1 LRFHENI
8 LKEKKMNLSRPEAP
22 MRKLMGP
29 GPLDI
34 HPRVYKALAS
44 PVIGHMDP
52 AYLEVIERI
61 GELLKGVFG
70 TSNEV
75 TNAVPG
81 TGTSGMEACISNIVE
96 PGDPVLV
103 CICGYFGDRLR
114 QMAERQQAK
123 VSLIE
128 AEWGK
133 AVDPQVVEE
142 TIRKHPAKVI
152 ALVHAETSTG
162 VLQPMDE
169 IADIARRSGAMILL
183 DVVTSLGGI
192 KLDLDSLG
200 VDIAYGCSQKCVGSP
215 PGLSPVTFSERAME
229 AVRARKTPVSNWY
242 LDIDLLSRY
251 WGQEKMYHHT
261 SSSTLNYALLEAL
274 LLIHEEG
281 MDARFARHI
290 KNHQALVAGIEGLG
304 LKMLVEEP
312 FRLPTLNTIVIPE
325 GVDDAKL
332 RGYLLNRYNLE
343 IGGGLGAF
351 KGKIWRVGLMGY
363 SSSAQNVIFFIS
375 ALSRALTVQG
385 FNTDLSGGLE
395 AAMVVIDDGQM
406 ERERKLRLVRK

>member
-1 LRFHENI
+1 
-8 LKEKKMNLSRPEAP
+8 MNLSRPEAP

-52 AYLEVIERI
+52 AYLDVIERI

-70 TSNEV
+70 TKNEV

-81 TGTSGMEACISNIVE
+81 TGTSGMEACIANVLE

-103 CICGYFGDRLR
+103 CVSGYFGDRLR
-114 QMAERQQAK
+114 QMAERQQAR
-123 VSLIE
+123 VSVIE
-128 AEWGK
+128 TEWGK
-133 AVDPQVVEE
+133 PVDPQIVEE
-142 TIRKHPAKVI
+142 MITKHPAKVI

-162 VLQPMDE
+162 VLQPME
-169 IADIARRSGAMILL
+169 DIAAIAKRSDAMILL

-192 KLDLDSLG
+192 ALDLDNLG

-215 PGLSPVTFSERAME
+215 PGLSPVTFSERAMDV
-229 AVRARKTPVSNWY
+229 VRTRKTPVSNWY
-242 LDIDLLSRY
+242 LDIELLSRY
-251 WGQEKMYHHT
+251 WGKEKVYHHT

-281 MDARFARHI
+281 IEARCARHI
-290 KNHQALVAGIEGLG
+290 KNHRALVAGIEGLG
-304 LKMLVEEP
+304 LTMLVEPP
-312 FRLPTLNTIVIPE
+312 FRLPTLNTIVIPD

-332 RGYLLNRYNLE
+332 RGYLLDRYNLE
-343 IGGGLGAF
+343 IGGGLGAL
-351 KGKIWRVGLMGY
+351 KGRIWRVGLMGY

-375 ALSRALTVQG
+375 ALSRALAIQG
-385 FNTDLSGGLE
+385 FTTDLSGGLE
-395 AAMVVIDDGQM
+395 AAMAVIDDGQM
-406 ERERKLRLVRK
+406 EKERTLRLVRK

>member
-1 LRFHENI
+1 
-8 LKEKKMNLSRPEAP
+8 
-22 MRKLMGP
+22 MGP

-52 AYLEVIERI
+52 AYLDVIERI

-70 TSNEV
+70 TKNEV

-81 TGTSGMEACISNIVE
+81 TGTSGMEACIANVLE

-103 CICGYFGDRLR
+103 CVSGYFGDRLR
-114 QMAERQQAK
+114 QMAERQQAR
-123 VSLIE
+123 VSVIE
-128 AEWGK
+128 TEWGK
-133 AVDPQVVEE
+133 PVDPRIVEE
-142 TIRKHPAKVI
+142 MITKHPAKVI

-162 VLQPMDE
+162 VLQPME
-169 IADIARRSGAMILL
+169 DIAAIAKRSDAMILL

-192 KLDLDSLG
+192 ALDLDNLG

-215 PGLSPVTFSERAME
+215 PGLSPVTFSERAMDV
-229 AVRARKTPVSNWY
+229 VRTRKTPVSNWY
-242 LDIDLLSRY
+242 LDIELLSRY
-251 WGQEKMYHHT
+251 WGKEKVYHHT

-281 MDARFARHI
+281 IEARCARHI
-290 KNHQALVAGIEGLG
+290 KNHRALVAGIEGLG
-304 LKMLVEEP
+304 LTMLVEPP
-312 FRLPTLNTIVIPE
+312 FRLPTLNTIVIPD

-332 RGYLLNRYNLE
+332 RGYLLDRYNLE
-343 IGGGLGAF
+343 IGGGLGAL
-351 KGKIWRVGLMGY
+351 KGRIWRVGLMGY

-375 ALSRALTVQG
+375 ALSRALAIQG
-385 FNTDLSGGLE
+385 FTTDLSGGLE
-395 AAMVVIDDGQM
+395 AAMAVIDDGQM
-406 ERERKLRLVRK
+406 EKERTLRLVRK